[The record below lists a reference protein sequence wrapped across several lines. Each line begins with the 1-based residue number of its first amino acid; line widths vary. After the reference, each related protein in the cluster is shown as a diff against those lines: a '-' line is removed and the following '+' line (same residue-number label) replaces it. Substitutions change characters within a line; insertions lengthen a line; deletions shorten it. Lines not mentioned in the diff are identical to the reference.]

1 MFVSSYPL
9 HFRFR
14 FCDRLSVVSLI
25 KDHLNGAEMEKM
37 RYMQDMIADEA
48 LWEMKVRAGEDSLSK
63 VRFFG

>member
-1 MFVSSYPL
+1 
-9 HFRFR
+9 
-14 FCDRLSVVSLI
+14 VSLI

-63 VRFFG
+63 VRVFGK